1 MPTVPRNPKRPGRSA
16 PLRTHAE
23 VRAWFEDQGLSIA
36 AWARGH
42 GVAPS
47 LVYDILAARD
57 IRRCLR
63 GDSHRVAVLL
73 GLKRGRIQSSAA
85 ASARRARQALPTS

>member
-1 MPTVPRNPKRPGRSA
+1 MPTVPRNPKRPGRGA
-16 PLRTHAE
+16 PLRTPAE
-23 VRAWFEDQGLSIA
+23 VRAWFSLQGLSIA

-42 GVAPS
+42 GVAPT
-47 LVYDILAARD
+47 LVYDIVGGRH

-73 GLKRGRIQSSAA
+73 GLKRGRIERPA
-85 ASARRARQALPTS
+85 ASAPQSPRAS